1 MTPVGTP
8 IYEVGME
15 RKYYL
20 RVVAPTNCNPLA
32 NAGLIICPASML
44 PSDLPRLKRVSDIR
58 SQSNSA
64 INFEQRPLTDFVDE
78 ANDLSALSNE

>member
-1 MTPVGTP
+1 MLTRAPTDV
-8 IYEVGME
+8 VGMK
-15 RKYYL
+15 RKHYL

-64 INFEQRPLTDFVDE
+64 MIFERRSLTDFIDE
-78 ANDLSALSNE
+78 ANDLSAL